1 MIVARPAIVLGL
13 ALLLPALAGCIG
25 DSDVGYVEIRTVPV
39 AMGMQSAL
47 YLNSVKLDPIRNGVA
62 VLREPVG
69 STDLQMGS
77 DGGSLATLCSVTVR
91 KNRLTTVTVSVLSRP
106 PRCQIG

>member
-1 MIVARPAIVLGL
+1 VARAALTLTL
-13 ALLLPALAGCIG
+13 ALVLPALAGCIG
-25 DSDVGYVEIRTVPV
+25 EAATGYVEIKTVP
-39 AMGMQSAL
+39 ATLGPQAAL
-47 YLNSVKLDPIRNGVA
+47 YFNSVKLDPFKNGVA

-69 STDLQMGS
+69 TVEVQIGS
-77 DGGSLATLCSVTVR
+77 VGGSLALLCNVTVR

>member
-1 MIVARPAIVLGL
+1 VARRAAGVGL

-25 DSDVGYVEIRTVPV
+25 DNDVGYVEIRTVPV
-39 AMGMQSAL
+39 AMGMASAL
-47 YLNSVKLDPIRNGVA
+47 YLNSVKLDPIRNGVV

-69 STDLQMGS
+69 SADLQLGS
-77 DGGSLATLCSVTVR
+77 DGGSLAVLCSVMVR